1 MRKKLIRCN
10 KLHILAFCALWQS
23 KCFPISITLEVLL
36 LYKYSAALI
45 ALSVGLFSASQAKAS
60 TLDTFSLTGN
70 GDTFAFSLLS
80 PSNPATGNSCPNNG
94 SGDFCYTGISVSDNG
109 NNQTDTIEF
118 TASGGLDIFDHHG
131 NSIID
136 LSLKNNQALY
146 FTEIGNPPTVTFKGG
161 TFSLSNVSK
170 GDGGEGDD
178 YCDECN
184 RDPNYSLVID
194 PPSAV
199 PEPSSLAL
207 MSTGL
212 FAAAGAVRRRMK
224 K

>member
-1 MRKKLIRCN
+1 MKCFLIRH
-10 KLHILAFCALWQS
+10 KSGGL
-23 KCFPISITLEVLL
+23 TLR
-36 LYKYSAALI
+36 KYSVALI

-70 GDTFAFSLLS
+70 QTTYAFSL
-80 PSNPATGNSCPNNG
+80 PSSSTPATGNACPDN
-94 SGDFCYTGISVSDNG
+94 SFGDFCFTGITVNG
-109 NNQTDTIEF
+109 NQTDTIEF
-118 TASGGLDIFDHHG
+118 TGSGGLDIFDHHG

-136 LSLKNNQALY
+136 LSLNNTHPPQSY
-146 FTEIGNPPTVTFKGG
+146 FTETFPPFTVTFTGGTYTLSKGG
-161 TFSLSNVSK
+161 
-170 GDGGEGDD
+170 DGYEEDD
-178 YCDECN
+178 YCDDCN
-184 RDPNYSLVID
+184 RNSTYTLVID